1 MSIIYPDLRLDYKV
15 ATLPLKKLSTLCV
28 VEVELADQNKL
39 SDDSGTIRRYR
50 QTHRTGRR
58 EAANG
63 FPQSRCKSSHKEE
76 ATRKPVKS
84 LIMSYLRALLEYKT
98 MGTCVITDR
107 RPAPESI
114 TKSLRISDRFRL
126 FGGGILRRL
135 FLRVS
140 LAK

>member
-1 MSIIYPDLRLDYKV
+1 MSGYCTTSFSVCSRRRTKMSIIYPDLRLDYKV

-76 ATRKPVKS
+76 APRKQVKS
-84 LIMSYLRALLEYKT
+84 LNMSNLRALF
-98 MGTCVITDR
+98 
-107 RPAPESI
+107 
-114 TKSLRISDRFRL
+114 RIQNHGNMRYN
-126 FGGGILRRL
+126 
-135 FLRVS
+135 
-140 LAK
+140 